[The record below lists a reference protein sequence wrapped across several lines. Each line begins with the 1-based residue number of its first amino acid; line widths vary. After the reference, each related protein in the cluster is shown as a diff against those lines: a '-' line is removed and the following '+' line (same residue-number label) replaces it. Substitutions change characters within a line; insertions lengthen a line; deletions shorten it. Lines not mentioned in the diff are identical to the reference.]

1 MQRGIK
7 RLLPE
12 RIRHIWPDKGLGS
25 LVILSICVLGS
36 ALARGIDFLI
46 SPHDSSVTQ
55 AAISEWASP
64 TALGWFLIV
73 FSVLGLVSLFFKS
86 KAARA
91 MPHIVLSTL
100 FLVMG
105 LVSLFPVVLTVG
117 WGWRAPISYIL
128 GSAVVHWYIAT
139 KWFEKWV
146 SERGRSKL
154 SA

>member
-1 MQRGIK
+1 MR
-7 RLLPE
+7 
-12 RIRHIWPDKGLGS
+12 WPKLGVGP
-25 LVILSICVLGS
+25 LVILSVCLLTS
-36 ALARGIDFLI
+36 ALARGIDFI
-46 SPHDSSVTQ
+46 IAPNDSSVTMS
-55 AAISEWASP
+55 AISDWASP
-64 TALGWFLIV
+64 TVLGVLLIL
-73 FSVLGLVSLFFKS
+73 FSVAGLVGLFTKS
-86 KAARA
+86 MQARA
-91 MPHIVLSTL
+91 MPHIVLMAL

-105 LVSLFPVVLTVG
+105 CVSLFPVVTTLG